1 MNRSMVL
8 IALCGIVLLFT
19 VSASAQTVP
28 DFNGVWQ
35 GPYTPNLTKAFG
47 KEPPFTPYG
56 KQRYDTVDHSKD
68 PLAHCLPIGPNR
80 GMQAPMPFQIVQ
92 AKNVITILLE
102 MQNTFRIIYLD
113 GRAHPEELKD
123 YPQWM
128 GHSTGHF
135 EGNTL
140 VVETVDVDTRTWIDT
155 EGKEHSDK
163 LRLLERFQK
172 MNDNLINWTVTIE
185 DPVLYTQPWSVTL
198 AMKKADTFIMS
209 YSCLENEKDQDH
221 LVPTIG
227 RTGE

>member
-1 MNRSMVL
+1 MNRVVVL
-8 IALCGIVLLFT
+8 LAVCCVVMLFT
-19 VSASAQTVP
+19 VSVSAQSVP
-28 DFNGVWQ
+28 DLNGVWQ
-35 GPYTPNLTKAFG
+35 GPYTPNLTKALG

-56 KQRYDTVDHSKD
+56 KQKYDTVDHSKD
-68 PLAHCLPIGPNR
+68 PLAYCLPIGPNR

-92 AKNVITILLE
+92 AKDVITILLE
-102 MQNTFRIIYLD
+102 MQNTFRIIYMD
-113 GRAHPEELKD
+113 GRGHPDILQD

-128 GHSTGHF
+128 GHSIGHF

-140 VVETVDVDTRTWIDT
+140 VVETVGVDARTWIDT

-163 LRLLERFQK
+163 LRLVERFQK
-172 MNDNLINWTVTIE
+172 TNDNLINWTVTIE
-185 DPVLYTQPWSVTL
+185 DPVFYTQPWSVTL
-198 AMKKADTFIMS
+198 PMKKSDTFIMS